1 MKRLLTKIAL
11 LAAPYALYLSIP
23 FWVLVGTGEFRF
35 NIDEIVGRAVR
46 GTPQMIGFRFNESA
60 YKCLKLKT
68 LSQLPRRDVVALGS
82 SRVLQFRDKM
92 FAPKG
97 FYNAGYTITSV
108 PQFLAFVSSLPE
120 EKLPKTLIVGLDQWM
135 FNKNADALDRAPA
148 KVDFSKFEQM
158 DFVSVFN
165 ASDKI
170 YKKVFDG
177 SLSLS
182 DVGTTGAAV
191 CGKGP
196 GAVTLATVGF
206 NACANKTGFLNDGSM
221 HYGGQIG
228 KLVAGDKSADD
239 YQFRNTLKKIEKG
252 DTKFSHGDR
261 INPEAV
267 RQLRPFLDFCRTKN
281 IHVVAFLPPFSDTAY
296 RAMLGSGKFAYLDQ
310 LTPALAPVFQEYGY
324 EFYDFSS
331 VSRAGST
338 DLEAIDGFHGS
349 ESVYLNMLIRML
361 EAGSS
366 LNGVC
371 DLQALRESAEHKK
384 NRYLV
389 YDMY

>member
-1 MKRLLTKIAL
+1 MKRLLIKITL
-11 LAAPYALYLSIP
+11 LAAPYALYLALP
-23 FWVLVGTGEFRF
+23 FWMLLGTGEFRF
-35 NIDEIVGRAVR
+35 NVDEMVGRAVS
-46 GTPQMIGFRFNESA
+46 GTPQLVGFRFNESP
-60 YKCLKLKT
+60 YKYLKLRT
-68 LSQLPRRDVVALGS
+68 LSALPRRDVVALGS
-82 SRVLQFRDKM
+82 SRVLQFRDRM
-92 FAPKG
+92 FTPAT
-97 FYNAGYTITSV
+97 FYNAGYTITSI
-108 PQFLAFVSSLPE
+108 PHFLAFVSALPE
-120 EKLPKTLIVGLDQWM
+120 DRLPKTLIVGLDQWM
-135 FNKNADALDRAPA
+135 FNKKADSLDSASA
-148 KVDFSKFEQM
+148 KVNFTTYEQM

-177 SLSLS
+177 SLRLGE
-182 DVGTTGAAV
+182 VPPTGTAV
-191 CGKGP
+191 CGKGA
-196 GAVTLATVGF
+196 GAAPLTEVGF

-221 HYGGQIG
+221 HYGGQIE

-267 RQLRPFLDFCRTKN
+267 RQLRPFLEFCRKKN
-281 IHVVAFLPPFSDTAY
+281 IRVVAFLPPFSDTAY
-296 RAMLGSGKFAYLDQ
+296 RAMLGSGKFQYLEQ
-310 LTPALAPVFQEYGY
+310 LAPALAPVLQEYGH

-361 EAGSS
+361 EGGSA
-366 LNGVC
+366 LNSVC
-371 DLQALRESAEHKK
+371 DLKALRETAGHKK
-384 NRYLV
+384 NRYLA